1 MAMSRPELKMDCK
14 HEYISP
20 LALSLETIEQLKQS
34 WNKTQNMNDGFNLV
48 GSALFTR

>member
-20 LALSLETIEQLKQS
+20 LALSLDTCVSVEL
-34 WNKTQNMNDGFNLV
+34 
-48 GSALFTR
+48 